1 MRTRDTAARLNTRL
15 LPDLDDQLRAR
26 PMSPIPREVG
36 LPEVLVRRSQ
46 NVLVLNPHAFTL
58 SPLAPTVTTQS
69 FTPPR
74 WMPVNLFP
82 DGQSRPSDLKAYRY
96 ARGNLKS
103 GGSGRKGLPVR
114 GIRPTGP
121 SAPEGEVVTG
131 IESPRLVSHCDIP
144 RERES
149 SHHWHRKCSA
159 CQSARREP
167 TTAGKRG
174 SNLWER
180 LAVSRANIA
189 NPTQPPGTT
198 T

>member
-1 MRTRDTAARLNTRL
+1 MRSRFPPSYPQS
-15 LPDLDDQLRAR
+15 LP
-26 PMSPIPREVG
+26 
-36 LPEVLVRRSQ
+36 
-46 NVLVLNPHAFTL
+46 
-58 SPLAPTVTTQS
+58 QS

-82 DGQSRPSDLKAYRY
+82 DNQLRPSDLEAYRY

-149 SHHWHRKCSA
+149 SHHWHRKYSA

-167 TTAGKRG
+167 PRLGREVQTFG
-174 SNLWER
+174 SGLLFPER
-180 LAVSRANIA
+180 TPPT
-189 NPTQPPGTT
+189 PTQPPGTT
-198 T
+198 TKGRRERVRESEVRLLSSRATT

>member
-1 MRTRDTAARLNTRL
+1 MRSRFPPSYPQS
-15 LPDLDDQLRAR
+15 LPK
-26 PMSPIPREVG
+26 
-36 LPEVLVRRSQ
+36 
-46 NVLVLNPHAFTL
+46 
-58 SPLAPTVTTQS
+58 S

-82 DGQSRPSDLKAYRY
+82 DNQLRPSDLKAYRY

-189 NPTQPPGTT
+189 NPYSTSRDYHLR
-198 T
+198 